1 MIDAGRGYP
10 PHWRGEAA
18 DANLATATAM
28 QAPTERHLLRRQ
40 QYFLFLLQDML
51 YQAYQRAAQIGR
63 LQPLPD
69 LSYSELF
76 EPAGPDISRS
86 DNQSLAQAARQV
98 AEGLS
103 ALQTTLSGSP
113 PAFQRLA
120 LRLFL
125 QFAGENTS
133 PGESGGRLIR
143 WRICCLLRK
152 QHYSTNEL

>member
-1 MIDAGRGYP
+1 MP
-10 PHWRGEAA
+10 AA
-18 DANLATATAM
+18 ATRRTGAARPRDANLATATAM

-40 QYFLFLLQDML
+40 RYFLYLLQDVL

-63 LQPLPD
+63 LQPLPGVAEGA
-69 LSYSELF
+69 SYTELF

-120 LRLFL
+120 LQPLPAVRRREHLS
-125 QFAGENTS
+125 GRTS
-133 PGESGGRLIR
+133 TP
-143 WRICCLLRK
+143 C
-152 QHYSTNEL
+152 